1 MSWNKPQKKWQ
12 VKIGVDGKRK
22 SLGYFTNEEK
32 AGRAYDTYV
41 VNNNLD
47 RPLNFPVAVEE
58 EDRESLSEDE
68 KEESPRKS
76 DDAGEDYGA
85 AAAAPAAKRR
95 ENSTLAPRDV
105 ATKAARASAAKKPKA
120 AASKTS
126 RFHGVTWRKDIK
138 MWRLT
143 INIGGVTK
151 YMAHFYEED
160 KAARTFDKVVVRNNF
175 DLPLNF
181 PVDMVKQEEASS

>member
-1 MSWNKPQKKWQ
+1 MDASSGRWTFTITAADGSNIDTITHGFLSRPRSIPRASIVVASATPQ
-12 VKIGVDGKRK
+12 
-22 SLGYFTNEEK
+22 SATN
-32 AGRAYDTYV
+32 ASRAV
-41 VNNNLD
+41 
-47 RPLNFPVAVEE
+47 F
-58 EDRESLSEDE
+58 
-68 KEESPRKS
+68 
-76 DDAGEDYGA
+76 
-85 AAAAPAAKRR
+85 AAAP
-95 ENSTLAPRDV
+95 S
-105 ATKAARASAAKKPKA
+105 ASAAKKPKA

-181 PVDMVKQEEASS
+181 PVDVVKQEEASS

>member
-1 MSWNKPQKKWQ
+1 MQSKKWR
-12 VKIGVDGKRK
+12 VRIRVGGKSK
-22 SLGYFTNEEK
+22 SLGYFTDEEK
-32 AGRAYDTYV
+32 AGRAFDTYV
-41 VNNNLD
+41 VDNNLD
-47 RPLNFPVAVEE
+47 RPLNFPAAAEE
-58 EDRESLSEDE
+58 EDGESLSEDE

-76 DDAGEDYGA
+76 EDAGEDYGA
-85 AAAAPAAKRR
+85 AAAAAPAAKRR
-95 ENSTLAPRDV
+95 KTSTRAPRAV
-105 ATKAARASAAKKPKA
+105 ATKAASASAAKKPKA

-160 KAARTFDKVVVRNNF
+160 KAARPFDTVVVRNNF
-175 DLPLNF
+175 DRPLNF
-181 PVDMVKQEEASS
+181 PDDAVKEEEASS

>member
-1 MSWNKPQKKWQ
+1 M
-12 VKIGVDGKRK
+12 
-22 SLGYFTNEEK
+22 
-32 AGRAYDTYV
+32 
-41 VNNNLD
+41 
-47 RPLNFPVAVEE
+47 
-58 EDRESLSEDE
+58 
-68 KEESPRKS
+68 S

-85 AAAAPAAKRR
+85 AAAAAAPAAKRR
-95 ENSTLAPRDV
+95 KTSTRAPRAV
-105 ATKAARASAAKKPKA
+105 ATKAASASAAKKPKA

-181 PVDMVKQEEASS
+181 PDDAVKEEGASS

>member
-1 MSWNKPQKKWQ
+1 VSIS
-12 VKIGVDGKRK
+12 VGGKRK
-22 SLGYFTNEEK
+22 SLGYFTDEEK

-41 VNNNLD
+41 VDNNLD
-47 RPLNFPVAVEE
+47 RPLNFPVAAEE
-58 EDRESLSEDE
+58 EDGESLSEDE

-85 AAAAPAAKRR
+85 AAAAAPAAKRR
-95 ENSTLAPRDV
+95 KTSTRAPRAV
-105 ATKAARASAAKKPKA
+105 ATKAASASAAKKPKA

-160 KAARTFDKVVVRNNF
+160 KAARTFDKVVVRNKF
-175 DLPLNF
+175 DFSLNF
-181 PVDMVKQEEASS
+181 PDDAVKQEEASS